1 MNPQSPACLLLSRD
15 LFFSSRITG
24 TASEMGCAVD
34 VAGDAETAAARFR
47 ERAYRLVLID
57 LTLDIDPARIVT
69 PIREAGDTFIVAF
82 GPHVQTLRLDAAR
95 AAGCDEVLARS
106 RFSAALPEILRERL
120 LAPAGQNPSDE

>member
-1 MNPQSPACLLLSRD
+1 MDPQPPAALLVSRD

-34 VAGDAETAAARFR
+34 VAGDPETAVARLR

-57 LTLDIDPARIVT
+57 LTLDIDLGRTVT
-69 PIREAGDTFIVAF
+69 AIREAGDTFVVAF

-95 AAGCDEVLARS
+95 AAGCNEVLPRS
-106 RFSAALPEILRERL
+106 RFSAALPQILRERL
-120 LAPAGQNPSDE
+120 LAPAGQGPADE